1 MITVN
6 KLFAAITDYKVVM
19 KMARE
24 ILREIDPEY
33 TDEEARFHA
42 GVQAFR
48 FSLTPEE
55 QATLDELLILE
66 EKRMTAN
73 FLFLIWRGIN
83 QNLRCFHDH
92 KEKGFLNQDYEDVH
106 DESVMEGMPA
116 NEEYWRLCSDFHH
129 SITSEQN
136 ELFAPISS
144 YYCYLATSAYKI
156 AHYFGF
162 KLADNLFYCY
172 IDDFYSGNSDDIK
185 RNALFTELYRYLD
198 DALKLNVN
206 DMLDAALKA
215 TRIDMT
221 PAAKRQFFDK
231 YITGAT

>member
-33 TDEEARFHA
+33 TDEEARFHS
-42 GVQAFR
+42 GVQTFR
-48 FSLTPEE
+48 NSLTSEE

-83 QNLRCFHDH
+83 QNLRCHQDH

-129 SITSEQN
+129 SITSEQH
-136 ELFAPISS
+136 ELSAPISS

-162 KLADNLFYCY
+162 KLADNLLYY
-172 IDDFYSGNSDDIK
+172 LVPGYAPDLPITLAYRTDI
-185 RNALFTELYRYLD
+185 ADY
-198 DALKLNVN
+198 LNV
-206 DMLDAALKA
+206 DMVRLD
-215 TRIDMT
+215 
-221 PAAKRQFFDK
+221 
-231 YITGAT
+231 G